1 MIANSNSIKF
11 LRIIFDFIIL
21 NVSFALA
28 ASLAQSLELLINN
41 NLMFVLLLILNIT
54 WFFSASL
61 INMYDESNFQYF
73 SNDLIN
79 VLKNST
85 IQVLVSV
92 FFLFIIKENLFTR
105 FFILYYFSILVL
117 FISIKKIIFR
127 KVLKYLRKQ
136 NYNTRNV
143 LIIGVNDIGKSFTNT
158 IEHNYDAGYKL
169 AGYLDDYTENIENY
183 KGKVDCL
190 EEVLA
195 NNRIDEVV
203 VALPYSEFNRIDDI
217 IKICN
222 RNAVRTHIIPD
233 YFRYVSRRFRIS
245 MFNNVPII
253 TVRNEPLAEFK
264 FRLTKR
270 VFDIVVSAL
279 FLTLIFSWL
288 LPVIAV
294 IQKLTSKGTVFFIQK
309 RVGMRNKIFN
319 CFKFRTMYTPDC
331 DDKEAKAIEKSDS
344 RVTRFGR
351 ILRKTNLDEIPQF
364 INVIL
369 GNMSVVGPR
378 PNAISFN
385 EVYNEYIDELK
396 LRNIVKPGITGW
408 AQVHGL
414 RGDSPNPEENKKL
427 IRQRFEY
434 DLWYI
439 ENWSIWLDLQIVL
452 MTVWQMILKD
462 TKGY

>member
-1 MIANSNSIKF
+1 MITNSNSIKF
-11 LRIIFDFIIL
+11 LRKIFDFIIL
-21 NVSFALA
+21 NASFALA
-28 ASLAQSLELLINN
+28 ASFAQSLELFLNN
-41 NLMFVLLLILNIT
+41 KLMFILLLILNIT

-61 INMYDESNFQYF
+61 INLYDESNFQYF
-73 SNDLIN
+73 ASDIVN
-79 VLKNST
+79 VFKNSI

-105 FFILYYFSILVL
+105 YFILYYFCFLLL
-117 FISIKKIIFR
+117 FITIKKIIFR

-143 LIIGVNDIGKSFTNT
+143 LIIGVNDIGKSFTRT
-158 IEHNYDAGYKL
+158 LEHNYDAGYKL
-169 AGYLDDYTENIENY
+169 MGYLDDFSDNVEKYL
-183 KGKVDCL
+183 GKIDCL
-190 EEVLA
+190 EELLT
-195 NNRIDEVV
+195 NHSIDEVV
-203 VALPYSEFNRIDDI
+203 VALPYSEFNRIDNI

-233 YFRYVSRRFRIS
+233 YFRYVSRRFNIS
-245 MFNNVPII
+245 MFNDVPII

-270 VFDIVVSAL
+270 IFDVVIAFF
-279 FLTLIFSWL
+279 FLLLTFSWL
-288 LPVIAV
+288 LPIIAI
-294 IQKLTSKGTVFFIQK
+294 IQKLSSKGPVFFIQK
-309 RVGMRNKIFN
+309 RVGMKNKIFN
-319 CFKFRTMYTPDC
+319 CFKFRTMYITAC
-331 DDKEAKAIEKSDS
+331 DDTNAKATERTDV
-344 RVTRFGR
+344 RVTKFGR

-385 EVYNEYIDELK
+385 EVYNEYIEELK

-408 AQVHGL
+408 AQVHGF
-414 RGDSPNPEENKKL
+414 RGDSPDPEENRKL

-439 ENWSIWLDLQIVL
+439 ENWSIWLDLQIIL
-452 MTVWQMILKD
+452 MTIWQMIKKD